1 MPCGGN
7 LCMIFFD
14 GGKWRYQ
21 VDGSLRA
28 AFFPGGNPPCD
39 SAGFMLYCSMGRQ
52 KKKKGDAME
61 LNMMRQFLAMAEEK
75 NMRRASEKIYI
86 SQSALSQTLKKL
98 EQELDVPLFRRE
110 KEGLVLTEYGTLFY
124 GYARKTLDIVTEC
137 TQAIQARKMARK
149 ELRVVTD
156 NDYILSFVTPVFMS
170 AKEGIKLRIR
180 FAKTDEISDIRRS
193 GDFDIIIAEQGF
205 QGEPDVV
212 SSLLTRYRLFCSV
225 PKSNPIASRPKVL
238 LKELEGQE
246 FIRGRRPIKETARLD
261 HYIEKNHIHL
271 DVKHYTDRDGARIFE
286 KRSNY
291 LILECSYKLISLDPI
306 SPHRTLVEV
315 VDPEITGYPL
325 YMTYRKA
332 NRGDQTL
339 QCFIDWIQDFLLK
352 NNAVSLLHEDV
363 E

>member
-1 MPCGGN
+1 
-7 LCMIFFD
+7 
-14 GGKWRYQ
+14 
-21 VDGSLRA
+21 
-28 AFFPGGNPPCD
+28 
-39 SAGFMLYCSMGRQ
+39 
-52 KKKKGDAME
+52 ME
-61 LNMMRQFLAMAEEK
+61 LNMMRQFLAMADEK
-75 NMRRASEKIYI
+75 NMRKASEKIFI

-124 GYARKTLDIVTEC
+124 GYARKTLDTVDEC
-137 TQAIQARKMARK
+137 VSAIQARKLARK
-149 ELRVVTD
+149 ELRVITD

-170 AKEGIKLRIR
+170 MEEDIKLRMR
-180 FAKTDEISDIRRS
+180 FAKTDEISEIRRS
-193 GDFDIIIAEQGF
+193 GDFDIIIAEQDF
-205 QGEPDVV
+205 RGEPDVI

-225 PKSNPIASRPKVL
+225 PRSNPIASRPKVL

-261 HYIEKNHIHL
+261 HYIQKNHIQL

-291 LILECSYKLISLDPI
+291 LILECSYKLISLEPI

-315 VDPEITGYPL
+315 MDPEITGYPL
-325 YMTYRKA
+325 YLTCRRA
-332 NRGDQTL
+332 IREDRAVQR
-339 QCFIDWIQDFLLK
+339 FIDWLQDFLLQ
-352 NNAVSLLHEDV
+352 NNAVSLLHEGM